1 MLFRRGVPTRG
12 IVLNVLMILADAL
25 LATGKFLL
33 TVIPL
38 FVLGVV
44 LAQLFVE
51 KGWLEKLSWLARP
64 FMRFGHLHPESAGTF
79 IVAIL
84 SPTAA
89 HSMLAKYHQ
98 EQRISRCELIITA
111 IVNALAGHVAQGRR
125 VLPVLVPLMGVFG
138 VIYYCLVLLAE
149 FVRSIILL
157 AIGSVILPRLDMG
170 QVRFQESSRSQRPT
184 FGQALINSLRDARKT
199 VPRILITMVPV
210 TFVVFVLIGLG
221 IFEYAAAHLGV
232 VARYFPI
239 PIESLPI
246 VATRLASPVGAY
258 TMAGSL
264 LAKGVLEGKD
274 VVMALL
280 VATLLSTVPNL
291 RYLVPYYF
299 GIFGPAIGTQ
309 LIIVSTLL
317 RVLVFGAMVGVA
329 AFLV

>member
-1 MLFRRGVPTRG
+1 
-12 IVLNVLMILADAL
+12 
-25 LATGKFLL
+25 
-33 TVIPL
+33 
-38 FVLGVV
+38 
-44 LAQLFVE
+44 
-51 KGWLEKLSWLARP
+51 
-64 FMRFGHLHPESAGTF
+64 MRFGHLHSESAGTF

-111 IVNALAGHVAQGRR
+111 IVNALPGHVAQGRR

-138 VIYYCLVLLAE
+138 VIYYGLVLLAE

-157 AIGSVILPRLDMG
+157 AIGGLMLPRLDIG
-170 QVRFQESSRSQRPT
+170 QVHFQESSDSHRPT
-184 FGQALINSLRDARKT
+184 TGQALIKSLRDARKT
-199 VPRILITMVPV
+199 VPKILTTMVPV

-232 VARYFPI
+232 VARFFPI

-246 VATRLASPVGAY
+246 VATRLASPLGAY
-258 TMAGSL
+258 SIAGSL
-264 LAKGVLEGKD
+264 LSKGVLEGKD

-299 GIFGPAIGTQ
+299 GIYGPTIGMQ
-309 LIIVSTLL
+309 LVIVSTLL
-317 RVLVFGAMVGVA
+317 RVVVFAAIVGFAV
-329 AFLV
+329 FLV

>member
-1 MLFRRGVPTRG
+1 MS
-12 IVLNVLMILADAL
+12 VLTILADAL

-38 FVLGVV
+38 FVFGVV

-51 KGWLEKLSWLARP
+51 KGWIGKLSWLARP

-98 EQRISRCELIITA
+98 EQRISRGELIITA
-111 IVNALAGHVAQGRR
+111 IVNALPGHLAQGRR
-125 VLPVLVPLMGVFG
+125 VLPVLVPLMGVLG
-138 VIYYCLVLLAE
+138 IIYYGLILLAE

-157 AIGSVILPRLDMG
+157 AIGSMVLPRLDIG
-170 QVRFQESSRSQRPT
+170 QVRFQESSCSQRPT
-184 FGQALINSLRDARKT
+184 IGQALINSLRDARKT
-199 VPRILITMVPV
+199 VPKILTTMVPV

-232 VARYFPI
+232 VARFFPI

-246 VATRLASPVGAY
+246 VATRLVSPVGAY
-258 TMAGSL
+258 TVAGSL

-299 GIFGPAIGTQ
+299 GIFGPTIGTQ

-317 RVLVFGAMVGVA
+317 RVLVFAAMVGFA

>member
-1 MLFRRGVPTRG
+1 MNLPA
-12 IVLNVLMILADAL
+12 ILADAL

-38 FVLGVV
+38 FVFGVV

-51 KGWLEKLSWLARP
+51 KGWLEKLSWLVRP

-79 IVAIL
+79 MVAIL
-84 SPTAA
+84 SPTTA

-98 EQRISRCELIITA
+98 GQRISRFELIIMA
-111 IVNALAGHVAQGRR
+111 IVNALPGHVAQGRR

-138 VIYYCLVLLAE
+138 VIYYGLVLLAE

-157 AIGSVILPRLDMG
+157 AIGRVMLPRLDLG
-170 QVRFQESSRSQRPT
+170 QVRFQESSGSHRPAT
-184 FGQALINSLRDARKT
+184 GQALINSLRDARKT
-199 VPRILITMVPV
+199 VPRILTTMVPV

-232 VARYFPI
+232 VARFFPI

-246 VATRLASPVGAY
+246 VATRLASPLGAY
-258 TMAGSL
+258 SMAGSL
-264 LAKGVLEGKD
+264 LSKGVLEGKD

-299 GIFGPAIGTQ
+299 GIYGPTIGMQ
-309 LIIVSTLL
+309 LVIVSTLL
-317 RVLVFGAMVGVA
+317 RVVVFAAIVGFAV
-329 AFLV
+329 FLV

>member
-1 MLFRRGVPTRG
+1 
-12 IVLNVLMILADAL
+12 
-25 LATGKFLL
+25 
-33 TVIPL
+33 
-38 FVLGVV
+38 
-44 LAQLFVE
+44 
-51 KGWLEKLSWLARP
+51 
-64 FMRFGHLHPESAGTF
+64 MRFGHLHPESAGTF

-98 EQRISRCELIITA
+98 EQRISRCELIISA
-111 IVNALAGHVAQGRR
+111 IVNALPGYVAQGRS
-125 VLPVLVPLMGVFG
+125 VLPVLVPLIGILGF
-138 VIYYCLVLLAE
+138 IYYGLVLLADL
-149 FVRSIILL
+149 VKSIILL
-157 AIGSVILPRLDMG
+157 AIGSVILPRLDVG
-170 QVRFQESSRSQRPT
+170 QIRFQESLRIQRPT
-184 FGQALINSLRDARKT
+184 AGQALMNSLRNARKT
-199 VPRILITMVPV
+199 VPRILTTMVPV

-232 VARYFPI
+232 VAHYFPI

-299 GIFGPAIGTQ
+299 GIFGPTIGTQ

-317 RVLVFGAMVGVA
+317 RVLVFAAIVGFA

>member
-1 MLFRRGVPTRG
+1 MLFRRGVTIRG
-12 IVLNVLMILADAL
+12 IVLNVLMIITDAL
-25 LATGKFLL
+25 LPTAKFLL

-44 LAQLFVE
+44 LGQLFVE

-79 IVAIL
+79 IVAFI
-84 SPTAA
+84 SPTTA

-98 EQRISRCELIITA
+98 EQRISRCELIIMA
-111 IVNALAGHVAQGRR
+111 IVNALPGHVAQGRR
-125 VLPVLVPLMGVFG
+125 VLPVLLPLMGVIG
-138 VIYYCLVLLAE
+138 LIYYGLVLLAE
-149 FVRSIILL
+149 LVRSIILL
-157 AIGSVILPRLDMG
+157 AVGSVMLPRLGIG
-170 QVRFQESSRSQRPT
+170 QVHFQESSRSKNPT
-184 FGQALINSLRDARKT
+184 TGQALINSLRDTRKT

-210 TFVVFVLIGLG
+210 TFLVFVLIGLG
-221 IFEYAAAHLGV
+221 IFEYAAAHLGI
-232 VARYFPI
+232 VARFLPI
-239 PIESLPI
+239 PIESVPI
-246 VATRLASPVGAY
+246 VAARLASPIGAY
-258 TMAGSL
+258 TMAGGL

-299 GIFGPAIGTQ
+299 GIFGPTIGTQ
-309 LIIVSTLL
+309 LIMVSTLL
-317 RVLVFGAMVGVA
+317 RVLVFAAMVGFA

>member
-1 MLFRRGVPTRG
+1 
-12 IVLNVLMILADAL
+12 MILVDSL
-25 LATGKFLL
+25 LAMGKFLL

-38 FVLGVV
+38 FVFGVV

-51 KGWLEKLSWLARP
+51 QGWLEKLSWLARP
-64 FMRFGHLHPESAGTF
+64 VMRFGHLHPESAGTF
-79 IVAIL
+79 IVAII
-84 SPTAA
+84 SPTTA

-98 EQRISRCELIITA
+98 EQRISRCELIISA
-111 IVNALAGHVAQGRR
+111 IVNALPGYVAQGRS
-125 VLPVLVPLMGVFG
+125 VLPVLVPLIGSLGF
-138 VIYYCLVLLAE
+138 IYYGLVLLADL
-149 FVRSIILL
+149 VKSIILL
-157 AIGSVILPRLDMG
+157 AIGSVILPRLDVG

-184 FGQALINSLRDARKT
+184 AGQALMNSLRNARKT
-199 VPRILITMVPV
+199 VPRILTTMVPV

-258 TMAGSL
+258 TVAGSL
-264 LAKGVLEGKD
+264 LAKGVLGGKD

-280 VATLLSTVPNL
+280 VGTLLSTVPNL

-299 GIFGPAIGTQ
+299 GIFGPTIGTQ
-309 LIIVSTLL
+309 LVIVSTLL
-317 RVLVFGAMVGVA
+317 RVLVFAVMIGFA

>member
-1 MLFRRGVPTRG
+1 
-12 IVLNVLMILADAL
+12 MILTDAL

-51 KGWLEKLSWLARP
+51 KGRIGKLSWLARP

-89 HSMLAKYHQ
+89 HSMLAKYHK

-111 IVNALAGHVAQGRR
+111 IVNALPGHVAQGRR
-125 VLPVLVPLMGVFG
+125 VLPVLIPLMGILG
-138 VIYYCLVLLAE
+138 IIYYALVLLAE

-157 AIGSVILPRLDMG
+157 AIGSMVLPRLDMG
-170 QVRFQESSRSQRPT
+170 QVRFQESSFSQRPT
-184 FGQALINSLRDARKT
+184 TRQALINSLRDARKT
-199 VPRILITMVPV
+199 VPRILITMVSV

-258 TMAGSL
+258 TVAGSL

-299 GIFGPAIGTQ
+299 GIFGPTLGTQ
-309 LIIVSTLL
+309 IVIVSTLL
-317 RVLVFGAMVGVA
+317 RVLVFAAMVGFA

>member
-1 MLFRRGVPTRG
+1 MNLPA
-12 IVLNVLMILADAL
+12 ILADAL

-38 FVLGVV
+38 FVFGVV

-51 KGWLEKLSWLARP
+51 KGWLEKLSWLVRP

-84 SPTAA
+84 SPTTA

-98 EQRISRCELIITA
+98 EQRISRSELIIMA
-111 IVNALAGHVAQGRR
+111 IVNALPGHVAQGRR

-138 VIYYCLVLLAE
+138 VIYYGLVLLAE

-157 AIGSVILPRLDMG
+157 AIGRVMLPRLDLG
-170 QVRFQESSRSQRPT
+170 QVRFQESSGSHRPAT
-184 FGQALINSLRDARKT
+184 GQALINSLRDARKT
-199 VPRILITMVPV
+199 VPRILTTMVPV

-232 VARYFPI
+232 VARFFPI

-246 VATRLASPVGAY
+246 VATRLASPLGAY
-258 TMAGSL
+258 SMAGSL
-264 LAKGVLEGKD
+264 LSKGVLEGKD

-299 GIFGPAIGTQ
+299 GIYGPTIGMQ
-309 LIIVSTLL
+309 LVIVSTLL
-317 RVLVFGAMVGVA
+317 RVVVFAAIVGFAV
-329 AFLV
+329 FLV

>member
-1 MLFRRGVPTRG
+1 
-12 IVLNVLMILADAL
+12 MILADAL
-25 LATGKFLL
+25 LAMGKFLL

-38 FVLGVV
+38 FVFGVV

-79 IVAIL
+79 IVAII
-84 SPTAA
+84 SPTTA

-98 EQRISRCELIITA
+98 EQRISRCELIISA
-111 IVNALAGHVAQGRR
+111 IVNALPGYVAQGRS
-125 VLPVLVPLMGVFG
+125 VLPVLVPLIGILGF
-138 VIYYCLVLLAE
+138 IYYGLVLLADL
-149 FVRSIILL
+149 VKSIILL
-157 AIGSVILPRLDMG
+157 AIGSVILPRLDVG

-184 FGQALINSLRDARKT
+184 AGQALMNSLRNARKT
-199 VPRILITMVPV
+199 VPRILTTMVPV

-239 PIESLPI
+239 PIESMPI

-258 TMAGSL
+258 TVAGSL
-264 LAKGVLEGKD
+264 LAKGVLGGKD
-274 VVMALL
+274 LVMALL
-280 VATLLSTVPNL
+280 VGTLLSTVPNL

-299 GIFGPAIGTQ
+299 GIFGPTIGTQ
-309 LIIVSTLL
+309 LVIVSTLL
-317 RVLVFGAMVGVA
+317 RVLVFAAMIGFA

>member
-1 MLFRRGVPTRG
+1 MLLRRGVTISG
-12 IVLNVLMILADAL
+12 IVMSVLTILADAL

-38 FVLGVV
+38 FVFGVV

-51 KGWLEKLSWLARP
+51 KGWIGKLSWLARP

-98 EQRISRCELIITA
+98 EQRISRGELIITA
-111 IVNALAGHVAQGRR
+111 IVNALPGHLAQGRR
-125 VLPVLVPLMGVFG
+125 VLPVLVPLMGVLG
-138 VIYYCLVLLAE
+138 IIYYGLILLAE

-157 AIGSVILPRLDMG
+157 AIGSMVLPRLDIG
-170 QVRFQESSRSQRPT
+170 QVRFQESSCSQRPT
-184 FGQALINSLRDARKT
+184 IGQALINSLRDARKT
-199 VPRILITMVPV
+199 VPKILTTMVPV

-232 VARYFPI
+232 VARFFPI

-246 VATRLASPVGAY
+246 VATRLVSPVGAY
-258 TMAGSL
+258 TVAGSL

-299 GIFGPAIGTQ
+299 GIFGPTIGTQ

-317 RVLVFGAMVGVA
+317 RVLVFAAMVGFA

>member
-1 MLFRRGVPTRG
+1 MS
-12 IVLNVLMILADAL
+12 VLTILADAL
-25 LATGKFLL
+25 LAMGKFLL

-51 KGWLEKLSWLARP
+51 KGWIGKLSWLARP

-98 EQRISRCELIITA
+98 EQRISRGELIITA
-111 IVNALAGHVAQGRR
+111 IVNALPGHLAQGRR
-125 VLPVLVPLMGVFG
+125 VLPVLVPLMGVLG
-138 VIYYCLVLLAE
+138 IIYYGLILLAE

-157 AIGSVILPRLDMG
+157 AIGSMVLPRLDIG
-170 QVRFQESSRSQRPT
+170 QVRFQESSCSQRPT
-184 FGQALINSLRDARKT
+184 IGQALINSLRDARKT
-199 VPRILITMVPV
+199 VPRILTTMVPV

-232 VARYFPI
+232 VARFFPI

-246 VATRLASPVGAY
+246 VATRLVSPVGAY
-258 TMAGSL
+258 TVAGSL
-264 LAKGVLEGKD
+264 IAKGVLEGKD

-299 GIFGPAIGTQ
+299 GIFGPTIGTQ

-317 RVLVFGAMVGVA
+317 RVLVFAAMVGFA

>member
-1 MLFRRGVPTRG
+1 
-12 IVLNVLMILADAL
+12 LNLPAILADAL

-38 FVLGVV
+38 FVFGVV

-51 KGWLEKLSWLARP
+51 KGWLEKLSWLVRP

-84 SPTAA
+84 SPTTA

-98 EQRISRCELIITA
+98 ERRITRCELIIMA
-111 IVNALAGHVAQGRR
+111 IVNALPGHVAQGRR

-138 VIYYCLVLLAE
+138 VIYYGLVLLAE

-157 AIGSVILPRLDMG
+157 AIGRVMLPRLDLG
-170 QVRFQESSRSQRPT
+170 QVRFQESSGSHRPAT
-184 FGQALINSLRDARKT
+184 GQALINSLRDARKT
-199 VPRILITMVPV
+199 VPRILTTMVPV

-232 VARYFPI
+232 VARFFPI

-246 VATRLASPVGAY
+246 VATRLASPLGAY
-258 TMAGSL
+258 SMAGSL
-264 LAKGVLEGKD
+264 LSKGVLEGKD

-299 GIFGPAIGTQ
+299 GIYGPTIGMQ
-309 LIIVSTLL
+309 LVIVSTLL
-317 RVLVFGAMVGVA
+317 RVVVFAAIVGFAV
-329 AFLV
+329 FLV

>member
-1 MLFRRGVPTRG
+1 
-12 IVLNVLMILADAL
+12 LNLPAILADAL

-38 FVLGVV
+38 FVFGVV

-51 KGWLEKLSWLARP
+51 KGWLEKLSWLVRP

-79 IVAIL
+79 MVAIL
-84 SPTAA
+84 SPTTA

-98 EQRISRCELIITA
+98 GQRISRFELIIMA
-111 IVNALAGHVAQGRR
+111 IVNALPGHVAQGRR

-138 VIYYCLVLLAE
+138 VIYYGLVLLAE

-157 AIGSVILPRLDMG
+157 AIGRVMLPRLDLG
-170 QVRFQESSRSQRPT
+170 QVRFQESSGSHRPAT
-184 FGQALINSLRDARKT
+184 GQALINSLRDARKT
-199 VPRILITMVPV
+199 VPRILTTMVPV

-232 VARYFPI
+232 VARFFPI

-246 VATRLASPVGAY
+246 VATRLASPLGAY
-258 TMAGSL
+258 SMAGSL
-264 LAKGVLEGKD
+264 LSKGVLEGKD

-299 GIFGPAIGTQ
+299 GIYGPTIGMQ
-309 LIIVSTLL
+309 LVIVSTLL
-317 RVLVFGAMVGVA
+317 RVVVFAAIVGFAV
-329 AFLV
+329 FLV

>member
-1 MLFRRGVPTRG
+1 
-12 IVLNVLMILADAL
+12 LNVLSILTDVL

-38 FVLGVV
+38 FILGVV

-51 KGWLEKLSWLARP
+51 KGWLKKLSWLARP

-98 EQRISRCELIITA
+98 EQRISRRELIITA
-111 IVNALAGHVAQGRR
+111 IVNALPGHVAQGRR
-125 VLPVLVPLMGVFG
+125 VLPVLVPLMGVIG
-138 VIYYCLVLLAE
+138 VIYYGLVLLAE
-149 FVRSIILL
+149 LVRSIILL
-157 AIGSVILPRLDMG
+157 AIGSVMLPRLG
-170 QVRFQESSRSQRPT
+170 IGHAHFQESSPSQGPT
-184 FGQALINSLRDARKT
+184 TGQALINSLRNARKT

-210 TFVVFVLIGLG
+210 TFLVFVLIGLG
-221 IFEYAAAHLGV
+221 IFEYAAPHLHFL
-232 VARYFPI
+232 ARFFPI
-239 PIESLPI
+239 PIESMPI
-246 VATRLASPVGAY
+246 VATRLASPIGAY
-258 TMAGSL
+258 TMAGGL

-299 GIFGPAIGTQ
+299 GIFGPTIGTQ

-317 RVLVFGAMVGVA
+317 RVLVFAVMVAFVA
-329 AFLV
+329 LLV

>member
-1 MLFRRGVPTRG
+1 M
-12 IVLNVLMILADAL
+12 NVLMILTDAL

-84 SPTAA
+84 SPTTA

-98 EQRISRCELIITA
+98 EQRITRCELIISA
-111 IVNALAGHVAQGRR
+111 IVNALPGHIAQGRR
-125 VLPVLVPLMGVFG
+125 VLPVLVPLMGVLG

-170 QVRFQESSRSQRPT
+170 QVRFQESSRSPRPT
-184 FGQALINSLRDARKT
+184 ARQALINSLRNARKT

-210 TFVVFVLIGLG
+210 TFMVFVLIGLG

-246 VATRLASPVGAY
+246 VATRLASPIGAY
-258 TMAGSL
+258 TIAGSL
-264 LAKGVLEGKD
+264 LAKGVLGGKD

-299 GIFGPAIGTQ
+299 GIFGPTIGTQ
-309 LIIVSTLL
+309 LVIVSTVL
-317 RVLVFGAMVGVA
+317 RVAVFGAMVGFA